1 MQLATWLLPTNILNQ
16 NLHIERS
23 LFESFCVSNDVIHWL
38 ALLWCGCRPIM
49 FATFHIDSIPFN
61 QFRVNTMKQIAE
73 TSVSGLVVNLI
84 SNNKNI
90 IWRLG
95 LPCSISFC
103 YLKVMFFTL
112 SNVWQDVVFFS
123 FRGMDFDKKDQV
135 FFSSSEFCIKSIPY
149 RHNL

>member
-1 MQLATWLLPTNILNQ
+1 M
-16 NLHIERS
+16 
-23 LFESFCVSNDVIHWL
+23 FESFCVSNDVIHWL

-61 QFRVNTMKQIAE
+61 QFRVNAMKQIAK
-73 TSVSGLVVNLI
+73 TSVNGKVVNLI
-84 SNNKNI
+84 SNKNI

-112 SNVWQDVVFFS
+112 SNVWQDVVFFP
-123 FRGMDFDKKDQV
+123 FWVWTLTKKIM
-135 FFSSSEFCIKSIPY
+135 FSSAVLSFAASSSHTDKTYDGNNCKCCPGP
-149 RHNL
+149 

>member
-16 NLHIERS
+16 NLYIERS

-103 YLKVMFFTL
+103 YFKGYVLHFIKSVAGCRL
-112 SNVWQDVVFFS
+112 FS
-123 FRGMDFDKKDQV
+123 FGVWTLTKR
-135 FFSSSEFCIKSIPY
+135 SSF
-149 RHNL
+149 LQLF